1 MDQKEILSHVDHT
14 QLKAFATW
22 EDIQKLCEE
31 AIEYQTASVC
41 IPPCYI
47 KRVHD
52 TYGEKI
58 NICTVVGFPLG
69 YSVTEAKAAETKKA
83 LEDGAS
89 EVDMVVNIS
98 DVKNGNYDAVQ
109 AEIAALKKIT
119 GDKILKVIIETC
131 YLTEEEKI
139 AMCKA
144 VTEAGADYIK
154 TSTGFGTAGATL
166 EDIRLFRENIG
177 QDVKMKAA
185 GGVKTVADMEAF
197 LEAGCDRI
205 GTSSAI
211 KLIHGCRRSRILC
224 KLIICRLLHLGIN
237 GHTHVFS
244 ILCRL
249 ICQRLDRISR
259 FVCNNDPCAVHRT
272 KLFLISLLQA

>member
-1 MDQKEILSHVDHT
+1 MDQKEILKHVDHT
-14 QLKAFATW
+14 QLRAFATW

-31 AIEYQTASVC
+31 AIEYETASVC

-144 VTEAGADYIK
+144 VTAAGADYIK

-177 QDVKMKAA
+177 PDVKMKAA

-197 LEAGCDRI
+197 LDHTCCKNRKSRCKEVQ
-205 GTSSAI
+205 
-211 KLIHGCRRSRILC
+211 RRTTD
-224 KLIICRLLHLGIN
+224 G
-237 GHTHVFS
+237 
-244 ILCRL
+244 L
-249 ICQRLDRISR
+249 ICFHIDRSKCMQKTEQSSCQSR
-259 FVCNNDPCAVHRT
+259 YQHGEQEQ
-272 KLFLISLLQA
+272 SLTT